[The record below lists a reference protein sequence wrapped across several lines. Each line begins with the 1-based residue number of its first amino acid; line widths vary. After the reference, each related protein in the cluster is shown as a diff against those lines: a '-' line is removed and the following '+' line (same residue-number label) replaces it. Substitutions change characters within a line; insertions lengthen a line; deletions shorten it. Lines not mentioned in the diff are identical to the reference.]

1 MIKNK
6 FLKVIIIII
15 IVVFISAYYISN
27 SGYYE
32 YHMQQKTVLTND
44 KIKEFEEDVKN
55 GKNIDEKIYLEDM
68 DKDYSNNISNII
80 YKISTDGTKVT
91 RKIIKK
97 LFKKLSYLVED

>member
-1 MIKNK
+1 MIKNN

-15 IVVFISAYYISN
+15 IVIFVSAYYISN

-55 GKNIDEKIYLEDM
+55 GKNIDEKIYLEDT

>member
-68 DKDYSNNISNII
+68 DKDYSNNISNIL

>member
-1 MIKNK
+1 
-6 FLKVIIIII
+6 
-15 IVVFISAYYISN
+15 
-27 SGYYE
+27 
-32 YHMQQKTVLTND
+32 MQQKTVLTND

-55 GKNIDEKIYLEDM
+55 GKNIDEKIYLEDT

>member
-6 FLKVIIIII
+6 KINYIIIII
-15 IVVFISAYYISN
+15 LLIFISCYYVSN

-32 YHMQQKTVLTND
+32 YHLQERTVLTNE

-55 GKNIDEKIYLEDM
+55 NKEIDMKKYIDHYEEDYTNKITNIVYEV
-68 DKDYSNNISNII
+68 SN
-80 YKISTDGTKVT
+80 DGTEIT

-97 LFKKLSYLVED
+97 IFKKLSYLVED

>member
-15 IVVFISAYYISN
+15 IVVFVSAYYISN

-55 GKNIDEKIYLEDM
+55 GKNIDEKIYLEDT

>member
-44 KIKEFEEDVKN
+44 KIKEFEEDVRN

-97 LFKKLSYLVED
+97 IFKKLSYLVED